1 MLSARKI
8 VRPEADNAIPLH
20 RLMRF
25 IHVSVRL
32 RRLGQTIVDLGAQ
45 VASRAGVELLLGHAT
60 LLIVAHDLKLMHVIG
75 PLGEQRLHLVLEYP
89 PAGLPDVLVHGR
101 AHRADHPAV
110 AVAVA
115 DLRAD
120 LLGLVGVPELVP
132 GLLIEVAHDLL
143 VLGAVAGHNVA
154 VGVDEEGVE
163 RHVARQQA
171 RLAVDVVDETV
182 VEVGAE
188 PLLRAVGPEQL
199 VDQVLEV
206 LGHHGAV
213 VDDVLCLDEVEAV
226 VQRRRGELHAQLVG
240 DLVERHQVGR
250 VEVLHRHAEAH
261 VGVLEL
267 DELLERGVAAV
278 VAVIQAAD
286 LVVGLLQALDGDAD
300 ADVGE
305 LLAQVDDAVGE
316 ESVSGDHDAVGLLV
330 ELAHDVLEVLAD
342 EGLAAGDVGEVHLGE
357 LLDGLD
363 GELLLR
369 AARSLVAVAHG
380 AARVAAV
387 GDDDGTVE
395 FLFGHVN

>member
-1 MLSARKI
+1 
-8 VRPEADNAIPLH
+8 
-20 RLMRF
+20 MRF

-60 LLIVAHDLKLMHVIG
+60 LLVVAHDLELMHVIG

-89 PAGLPDVLVHGR
+89 PSGLPDVLVHGR

-115 DLRAD
+115 DLRAN
-120 LLGLVGVPELVP
+120 LLSLVGVPELVP
-132 GLLIEVAHDLL
+132 GLLVEVAHDLL
-143 VLGAVAGHNVA
+143 VLSAVAGHDVA
-154 VGVDEEGVE
+154 VGIDEEGVE

-171 RLAVDVVDETV
+171 RLAEDVVDEAV

-188 PLLRAVGPEQL
+188 PLLGAVGPEQL

-226 VQRRRGELHAQLVG
+226 VQRRRGELHAQLVR

-267 DELLERGVAAV
+267 DELLERGVSSV

-316 ESVSGDHDAVGLLV
+316 EAVGGDHDAVGLLV

-357 LLDGLD
+357 LLNGLD

-369 AARSLVAVAHG
+369 AAGSLVAVAHG
-380 AARVAAV
+380 AARVAPI

-395 FLFGHVN
+395 FLISHVD

>member
-60 LLIVAHDLKLMHVIG
+60 LLVVAHDLKLMHVIG

-132 GLLIEVAHDLL
+132 GLLVEVAHDLL
-143 VLGAVAGHNVA
+143 VLGAVAGHDVA
-154 VGVDEEGVE
+154 VGIDEEGVE

-171 RLAVDVVDETV
+171 RLAVDVVDEAV

-188 PLLRAVGPEQL
+188 PLLGAVGPEQL

-206 LGHHGAV
+206 LRHHGAV

-226 VQRRRGELHAQLVG
+226 VQRRRGELHAQLVR

-267 DELLERGVAAV
+267 DELLERGVSSV

-316 ESVSGDHDAVGLLV
+316 EAVGGDHDAVGLLV

-357 LLDGLD
+357 LLNGLD

-369 AARSLVAVAHG
+369 AAGSLVAVAHG
-380 AARVAAV
+380 AARVAPI

-395 FLFGHVN
+395 FLISHVD

>member
-1 MLSARKI
+1 MLLSHA
-8 VRPEADNAIPLH
+8 A
-20 RLMRF
+20 
-25 IHVSVRL
+25 
-32 RRLGQTIVDLGAQ
+32 
-45 VASRAGVELLLGHAT
+45 LLV
-60 LLIVAHDLKLMHVIG
+60 VAHDLKLVHVVG
-75 PLGEQRLHLVLEYP
+75 LLGKERLHLVLEHP

-120 LLGLVGVPELVP
+120 LLGLFGVPELVP
-132 GLLIEVAHDLL
+132 GLLVEVAHDLL
-143 VLGAVAGHNVA
+143 VLGAVAGHDVA

-163 RHVARQQA
+163 RHVAGQQA
-171 RLAVDVVDETV
+171 RLAVDVVDEAV

-188 PLLRAVGPEQL
+188 PLLGAVGLEKL

-213 VDDVLCLDEVEAV
+213 VDDVLYLDEVEAV

-240 DLVERHQVGR
+240 DLVEGYQVGR

-267 DELLERGVAAV
+267 DELLERSVAAV
-278 VAVIQAAD
+278 VSVIQAAD

-316 ESVSGDHDAVGLLV
+316 EAVGGDYDAVGLLV
-330 ELAHDVLEVLAD
+330 ELANDVLEVLAD
-342 EGLAAGDVGEVHLGE
+342 EGLAAGDVGEVHIGE

-363 GELLLR
+363 GQLLLR
-369 AARSLVAVAHG
+369 SAGCLVAIAHG

-395 FLFGHVN
+395 FLFGHVD

>member
-1 MLSARKI
+1 M
-8 VRPEADNAIPLH
+8 ADNALALH
-20 RLMRF
+20 RLVRLVYMR
-25 IHVSVRL
+25 IGL
-32 RRLGQTIVDLGAQ
+32 RRLGQAVVDLGAQ
-45 VASRAGVELLLGHAT
+45 VAGGAGVELLLGHAA
-60 LLIVAHDLKLMHVIG
+60 LLVIANDLELAHVVG
-75 PLGEQRLHLVLEYP
+75 PLGEQGLHLVLEHP
-89 PAGLPDVLVHGR
+89 PAGLPDVLVHGG

-120 LLGLVGVPELVP
+120 PLGLVGVPQLVP
-132 GLLIEVAHDLL
+132 GLLVEVAHDLL
-143 VLGAVAGHNVA
+143 VLGAVAGHDVA

-163 RHVARQQA
+163 RHIAGQQA
-171 RLAVDVVDETV
+171 RLAVDVVDKAV

-213 VDDVLCLDEVEAV
+213 VDDVLGLDEVEAV
-226 VQRRRGELHAQLVG
+226 VQRSRRELHAQLVG
-240 DLVERHQVGR
+240 DLVERHQVGG
-250 VEVLHRHAEAH
+250 VEVLDRHAEAD

-278 VAVIQAAD
+278 VAVLQAAD
-286 LVVGLLQALDGDAD
+286 RVVGLLQALDGDAD

-316 ESVSGDHDAVGLLV
+316 EAVGGDDDAVGLLV
-330 ELAHDVLEVLAD
+330 ELAHDVLKVLAD

-369 AARSLVAVAHG
+369 AAGSLVTVAHG

-387 GDDDGTVE
+387 GDDNGTVE
-395 FLFGHVN
+395 FLFGHVD

>member
-1 MLSARKI
+1 M
-8 VRPEADNAIPLH
+8 
-20 RLMRF
+20 RLVHMR
-25 IHVSVRL
+25 ICL
-32 RRLGQTIVDLGAQ
+32 RCLGETVVDLGTQ
-45 VASRAGVELLLGHAT
+45 VTGGAGIELLLGHAT
-60 LLIVAHDLKLMHVIG
+60 LLVIAHDLELVHVIG
-75 PLGEQRLHLVLEYP
+75 PLGEQGLHLVLKHP
-89 PAGLPDVLVHGR
+89 PAGLPDVLVHSR

-110 AVAVA
+110 TVAVT

-120 LLGLVGVPELVP
+120 LLGLVRVPELVP
-132 GLLIEVAHDLL
+132 GLLVEIAHDFL
-143 VLGAVAGHNVA
+143 VLGAVAGHDVA
-154 VGVDEEGVE
+154 VGVDEKGVE
-163 RHVARQQA
+163 RHVAGQQA
-171 RLAVDVVDETV
+171 RLAVDVVDEAV

-188 PLLRAVGPEQL
+188 PLLGAIGLEQL

-206 LGHHGAV
+206 LGHHGTV
-213 VDDVLCLDEVEAV
+213 VDDVLGLDEVEAV

-240 DLVERHQVGR
+240 NLVEGHQVGR
-250 VEVLHRHAEAH
+250 VEVLHRHAEPDI
-261 VGVLEL
+261 GVLEL

-278 VAVIQAAD
+278 VSVVQAAD

-300 ADVGE
+300 ADVRE

-316 ESVSGDHDAVGLLV
+316 EAVGGDHDAVGLLV

-363 GELLLR
+363 GQLLLR
-369 AARSLVAVAHG
+369 AAGSLVAVAHG

-395 FLFGHVN
+395 FLLGHVD

>member
-1 MLSARKI
+1 MRLVY
-8 VRPEADNAIPLH
+8 VRI
-20 RLMRF
+20 
-25 IHVSVRL
+25 SL
-32 RRLGQTIVDLGAQ
+32 RRLGQAVVDLGAQ
-45 VASRAGVELLLGHAT
+45 VAGGAGVELFLGDVALLVIT
-60 LLIVAHDLKLMHVIG
+60 NDLELMHVVG
-75 PLGEQRLHLVLEYP
+75 PLGEQSLHLVLEHP

-110 AVAVA
+110 AVTVA

-120 LLGLVGVPELVP
+120 LLGLVGVPKLVP
-132 GLLIEVAHDLL
+132 RLLVEVAHDLL
-143 VLGAVAGHNVA
+143 VLGAVARHDIA

-163 RHVARQQA
+163 RHVAGQQT
-171 RLAVDVVDETV
+171 RLAVDVVDEAV

-188 PLLRAVGPEQL
+188 PLLGAAGLEQL

-226 VQRRRGELHAQLVG
+226 VKRRRGELHAQLVG
-240 DLVERHQVGR
+240 DLVEGHQVGR
-250 VEVLHRHAEAH
+250 VEVLHRHAEAN

-278 VAVIQAAD
+278 VAVLQAAD
-286 LVVGLLQALDGDAD
+286 LIVGLLQALDGDAD

-305 LLAQVDDAVGE
+305 FLAQVDDAVGKE
-316 ESVSGDHDAVGLLV
+316 AVRGDHNAVGLLV

-369 AARSLVAVAHG
+369 AAGRLVTITHG

-395 FLFGHVN
+395 FLFGHVD